1 MYFYLGPTAIKNR
14 ADPPSTRTGVSSIPS
29 TDTDN
34 AMVSE
39 VTAGGEVVAGEDV
52 AMTDKTVRFDEA
64 VLVQPIERY
73 VYFRY

>member
-1 MYFYLGPTAIKNR
+1 M
-14 ADPPSTRTGVSSIPS
+14 SSIPN

-64 VLVQPIERY
+64 VLVQPIERC
-73 VYFRY
+73 VCFRS